1 MCVRRES
8 VLKRLDL
15 DTKMDGETCLSNSFD
30 GLRSAA
36 CGPGRG
42 SGLSAERR
50 GRARRD
56 EPVDVPSSAQQPGHA
71 LGPSQTVNLSAGE
84 VPSVSSPVLLLC
96 LLKTELNLQNM
107 KLAA

>member
-1 MCVRRES
+1 MAY
-8 VLKRLDL
+8 
-15 DTKMDGETCLSNSFD
+15 
-30 GLRSAA
+30 GLL
-36 CGPGRG
+36 PVGRG
-42 SGLSAERR
+42 GGAGFQQR
-50 GRARRD
+50 GGGGRGGMSR
-56 EPVDVPSSAQQPGHA
+56 VDVPSGAQQPGHA